1 MGIRIQPKE
10 LEIPADDPF
19 KNDLLDRIEPVEILT
34 AIIGSIEDL
43 RRTGNGPP
51 FVSESRIKWLLL
63 TVMLATSIAGS
74 VMGCVSP
81 PDAAPV
87 TPTLE
92 SHSSVPPAPRPE
104 SSPISEEATLPASLQ
119 AQYAIS
125 QLRKWYEQMGQ
136 DTDIY
141 SLPELTLTDL
151 DEGKNRI
158 EVGVACESD
167 RDRVREELQKQLTPL
182 GIPLEAI
189 TITVRGRAYPLITP
203 PVFECIPPETVDPVT
218 GLSTPGFGGL
228 YFDSGIAYV
237 YLLEPS
243 RAVAEELVLNQIG
256 RESFERLHEVRAQK
270 GQYTW
275 TQLTE
280 WYELI
285 SGDVREIPATDVVSI
300 DRHTNRLTIEV
311 RKEQEGSAES
321 KIRDILSRHG
331 VPYDAVILLT

>member
-1 MGIRIQPKE
+1 MVTR
-10 LEIPADDPF
+10 EI
-19 KNDLLDRIEPVEILT
+19 KVT
-34 AIIGSIEDL
+34 
-43 RRTGNGPP
+43 
-51 FVSESRIKWLLL
+51 LLL
-63 TVMLATSIAGS
+63 TTLLLAVA
-74 VMGCVSP
+74 CVSASP
-81 PDAAPV
+81 TL
-87 TPTLE
+87 TPTLTPTFTPTPFDE
-92 SHSSVPPAPRPE
+92 AGFGGLKEEIREVP
-104 SSPISEEATLPASLQ
+104 LQ

-189 TITVRGRAYPLITP
+189 IVTVRGRVYPLITP
-203 PVFECIPPETVDPVT
+203 PVFECIPSETVDPVT

-243 RAVAEELVLNQIG
+243 QGVAEELVLNQIG
-256 RESFERLHEVRAQK
+256 RESFERLHEVRALK

-285 SGDVREIPATDVVSI
+285 NGDVREIPATEIVSI

-311 RKEQEGSAES
+311 RKELDDSAES
-321 KIRDILSRHG
+321 KIKDVLSRHG
-331 VPYDAVILLT
+331 VPYNAVILLT